1 MNKVPRGKTYRVST
15 PRFPTIVVILG
26 WLATA
31 SALSSCGSEAG
42 RAAGEAGDPAAA
54 GLVGSV
60 GSDPS
65 EQDSTPMVVRR
76 VWGGREVN
84 LSGDISPDGRHLT
97 FIDGEGNLA
106 VRELGTGE
114 VRLLTQDATWYDSWQ
129 VAEEA
134 VNSPDGEQVAYV
146 WYLDDSDVEY
156 ELRVVDWEGGEPR
169 VVLRDESL
177 GWFGIQA
184 WSPDGR
190 LILIHGVNRD
200 GTGQLSLVSVA
211 DGSVRTLKEL
221 GPLWPVST
229 DFSPDGR
236 YVVYDLPE
244 GENSN
249 ERDIYVV
256 PVDGGEESR
265 VDQHPAND
273 FVLGWAPDGD
283 FIFFASDRTGSLGA
297 WLLPVADGK
306 PAGDPRL
313 VKADLWRIDPIGF
326 TADGSYC
333 YGVSLD
339 QRDVYVAT
347 IDPESGA
354 VTSPPSTID
363 GEDLGAY
370 FRPQWS
376 PDGRYLS
383 FSYQE
388 ASVNDWYTDRYYI
401 GIRSVETGET
411 RRLELPELRVFG
423 DPRWFPDG
431 HHLLVSGPM
440 DHREGAFR
448 VDVQTGGIEP
458 LEPFWDMDIA
468 SFLGFS
474 PDGRALFYRKRGRD
488 GTVTAR
494 MELERGVETILFT
507 GPVNRSSLSPD
518 GRDLAFG
525 LEEESGFRIVTM
537 PVEGGDLRE
546 MLSFEADQMPSAL
559 WSLTWSP
566 DGRHLYYMALY
577 ENAPH
582 QLWRLPV
589 AGGPPQK
596 ILEVDP
602 ALNIPVN
609 LSFHPDGRRFAFD
622 AQKNGAEVWL
632 MEDFL
637 PEKSD
642 AAITH

>member
-1 MNKVPRGKTYRVST
+1 MKKTVQEKSYWVST
-15 PRFPTIVVILG
+15 RGFPTIAVILG
-26 WLATA
+26 WLAAA
-31 SALSSCGSEAG
+31 SALSTCGSETGQASS
-42 RAAGEAGDPAAA
+42 EAGTP
-54 GLVGSV
+54 GESGQVGAL
-60 GSDPS
+60 GTYTS
-65 EQDSTPMVVRR
+65 EQDSPPMVVRR
-76 VWGGREVN
+76 VWGGRDVN
-84 LSGDISPDGRHLT
+84 LSGDISPDGGHLT

-106 VRELGTGE
+106 VRDLGTGE
-114 VRLLTQDATWYDSWQ
+114 VRLLTHDATWYDSWQ
-129 VAEEA
+129 VAEGA
-134 VNSPDGEQVAYV
+134 AISSDGEQVAYV
-146 WYLDDSDVEY
+146 WYLDSDVEY

-169 VVLRDESL
+169 VVLRDGSL
-177 GWFGIQA
+177 LWFGIEA
-184 WSPDGR
+184 WSPDGQQ
-190 LILIHGVNRD
+190 ILIYAVGPD
-200 GTGQLSLVSVA
+200 QTGQLSLVSTV
-211 DGSVRTLKEL
+211 DGSVRTVKEL
-221 GPLWPVST
+221 GFLWPGSV

-236 YVVYDLPE
+236 WVVYDLPE

-256 PVDGGEESR
+256 SVDGGQEVR
-265 VDQHPAND
+265 VVQHPAND

-283 FIFFASDRTGSLGA
+283 HVLFASDRAGSLGA
-297 WLLPVADGK
+297 WLLPLADGQS
-306 PAGDPRL
+306 AGDPRL
-313 VKADLWRIDPIGF
+313 VKPDLWRVDPIGF

-339 QRDVYVAT
+339 QTDVYVAA

-354 VTSPPSTID
+354 VMSPPTTID

-388 ASVNDWYTDRYYI
+388 ASVNAWYTDRYYI

-411 RRLELPELRVFG
+411 RRLVLPELRVFG
-423 DPRWFPDG
+423 NPRWFPDG

-440 DHREGAFR
+440 DHREGVFK
-448 VDVQTGGIEP
+448 VDVQTGGTEP

-474 PDGRALFYRKRGRD
+474 PDGRVLFYRKRESN
-488 GTVTAR
+488 GTVTAQ
-494 MELERGVETILFT
+494 MDLERGVETILFT
-507 GPVNRSSLSPD
+507 APVNRSSLSPD
-518 GRDLAFG
+518 GRYLAYG

-537 PVEGGDLRE
+537 PAEGGELRDL
-546 MLSFEADQMPSAL
+546 LSFEADQMPSGL
-559 WSLTWSP
+559 WSMTWSP

-589 AGGPPQK
+589 IGGPPQK

-602 ALNIPVN
+602 GLNIPVN
-609 LSFHPDGRRFAFD
+609 LSFHPDGRRIAFD
-622 AQKNGAEVWL
+622 AQRSGAEVWL

-637 PEKSD
+637 PGKAHAEG
-642 AAITH
+642 IR